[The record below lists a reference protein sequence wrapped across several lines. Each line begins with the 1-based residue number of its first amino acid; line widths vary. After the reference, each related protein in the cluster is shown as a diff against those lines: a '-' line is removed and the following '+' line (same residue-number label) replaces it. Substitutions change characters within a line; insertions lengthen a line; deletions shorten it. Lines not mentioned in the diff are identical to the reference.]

1 MPDAIIF
8 ADQSFAVK
16 NSGVSCLTSIFDLTN
31 PIMKIQHAKTAFKFA
46 RFDDLYSAFFNTLT

>member
-31 PIMKIQHAKTAFKFA
+31 PIMKIQHAKIHSSWP
-46 RFDDLYSAFFNTLT
+46 DLTIYIALFSTH